1 MAATLS
7 RSEEIRKL
15 EESKGH
21 CDILIIGG
29 GATGLAAAMDAAL
42 RGHKVVLVEAD
53 DFAAGTSSRSTK
65 LVHGGVRYL
74 KQGRVSL
81 VRESLRERGRLLR
94 NAPGIVHKRAFVVPC
109 RSALDKP
116 YYAMGLASYDLL
128 AGSYGWGSTRLLNK
142 AETLASLPGLDEKG
156 LLGGV
161 LYWDGQFDDSRLAL
175 AMARTAVAA
184 GASVINHARAKGL
197 IHDYGR
203 VSGAIVEAGIVGA
216 DGTIESRTV
225 EIRAKVV
232 ISAVGVFSD
241 ELARMDE
248 PGSGGYVTASQ
259 GAHIVLDR
267 SFFPSD
273 TALMV
278 PKTDDGRVLFLIPW
292 EGAVLVGT
300 TDTPVKTIEA
310 EPKPLKEEIEYLLDY
325 TGRYLVRKPKAGD
338 IKSRFAGLRPLVKPS
353 GRFASTAA
361 VSRDHQIFVSDT
373 GLISILGGKW
383 TTCRKMGQDVVDR
396 AQGVGSLRNRP
407 CTTAEFALDEGADV
421 PGYFRTGERSSKVLI
436 EQPFL
441 TEAMVRRMA
450 QEEMAETVA
459 DVLARRSRAL
469 FLDARAARDAAGE
482 VARIL
487 AAEKGW
493 SAPEEE
499 RQKADFDRLALGYQE
514 PA

>member
-1 MAATLS
+1 MTATLC
-7 RSEEIRKL
+7 RTEQFRKL
-15 EESKGH
+15 EALGGQ
-21 CDILIIGG
+21 CDLLIVGG
-29 GATGLAAAMDAAL
+29 GATGLAAAMDAAH
-42 RGHKVVLVEAD
+42 RGHRVVLIEAD

-94 NAPGIVHKRAFVVPC
+94 NAPGIVHKRDFVVPC
-109 RSALDKP
+109 RSPLDKP
-116 YYAMGLASYDLL
+116 YYAMGLATYDLL
-128 AGSYGWGSTRLLNK
+128 AGSYGWGHTRLLSK
-142 AETLASLPGLDEKG
+142 SETLRDLPGLDEKG

-161 LYWDGQFDDSRLAL
+161 LYQDGQFDDSRLAL
-175 AMARTAVAA
+175 ALARTAANA
-184 GASVINHARAKGL
+184 
-197 IHDYGR
+197 
-203 VSGAIVEAGIVGA
+203 GAIVLNHTRATSLLHEKGRVVGA
-216 DGTIESRTV
+216 TVEAARVGSGGEIESHAI
-225 EIRAKVV
+225 EIRARVV

-241 ELARMDE
+241 DLARMDE
-248 PGSGGYVTASQ
+248 PKADTRVTASQ

-267 SFFPSD
+267 SFFPSE

-300 TDTPVKTIEA
+300 TDTPVTKIEP
-310 EPKPLKEEIEYLLDY
+310 EPKPMNEEIEYLLDY
-325 TGRYLVRKPKAGD
+325 TGRYLVRKPRKSD
-338 IKSRFAGLRPLVKPS
+338 IRSRFAGLRPLVKPS
-353 GRFASTAA
+353 GKFASTAA
-361 VSRDHQIFVSDT
+361 VSRDHQIFVSKS

-383 TTCRKMGQDVVDR
+383 TTCRKMAEDVIDK
-396 AQGVGSLRNRP
+396 AQSVGSLRNAR
-407 CTTAEFALDEGADV
+407 CSTAELKLDEGADA
-421 PGYFRTGERSSKVLI
+421 PNFFRAGERSAPVLI
-436 EQPFL
+436 EQPLL

-450 QEEMAETVA
+450 NEEMAETVA

-469 FLDARAARDAAGE
+469 FLDARAAREAAGG

-493 SAPEEE
+493 SAPVQE
-499 RQKADFDRLALGYQE
+499 RQKAEFDRLALGYLE

>member
-1 MAATLS
+1 MPSTLS
-7 RSEEIRKL
+7 RSEQFRKL
-15 EESKGH
+15 EEMRGH

-42 RGHKVVLVEAD
+42 RGHKVILVEAD

-74 KQGRVSL
+74 KQGRISL

-109 RSALDKP
+109 RSPLDKP

-128 AGSYGWGSTRLLNK
+128 AGSYGWGNTRLLSK
-142 AETLASLPGLDEKG
+142 AETLEALPGLDEKG

-161 LYWDGQFDDSRLAL
+161 SYCDGQFDDSRLAL
-175 AMARTAVAA
+175 ALARTAVAA
-184 GASVINHARAKGL
+184 GGVVVNHARAKAL
-197 IHDYGR
+197 IHENGQ
-203 VSGAIVEAGIVGA
+203 VGGAIVEARQVGP
-216 DGTIESRTV
+216 DGSIEVRTL
-225 EIRAKVV
+225 EIRARVV

-292 EGAVLVGT
+292 EGSVLVGT

-310 EPKPLKEEIEYLLDY
+310 EPKPLKDEIDYLLDY
-325 TGRYLVRKPKAGD
+325 TGRYLVRKPNAGD

-373 GLISILGGKW
+373 GLITILGGKW
-383 TTCRKMGQDVVDR
+383 TTCRKMGEDAVNK
-396 AQGVGSLRNRP
+396 AQSVGSLHERP
-407 CTTAEFALDEGADV
+407 CTTAEFPLDEGADG
-421 PGYFRTGERSSKVLI
+421 PGYFRSVERSSKVLI
-436 EQPFL
+436 DQPFL

-450 QEEMAETVA
+450 REEMAETVA
-459 DVLARRSRAL
+459 DVLARRIRAL

-487 AAEKGW
+487 AEEKGW
-493 SAPEEE
+493 SAPVHES
-499 RQKADFDRLALGYQE
+499 QKADFERLALGYLE

>member
-7 RSEEIRKL
+7 RSEEFRKL
-15 EESKGH
+15 EASKGH

-116 YYAMGLASYDLL
+116 FYAMGLASYDLL
-128 AGSYGWGSTRLLNK
+128 AGSYGWGNTRLLSK

-184 GASVINHARAKGL
+184 GAVVINHSRAVALK
-197 IHDYGR
+197 HENGR
-203 VSGAIVEAGIVGA
+203 VNGATIAARNVGA
-216 DGTIESRTV
+216 GGEIETRTIDLDAR
-225 EIRAKVV
+225 VV

-248 PGSGGYVTASQ
+248 PGSGGHVTASQ

-292 EGAVLVGT
+292 EGAVLIGT

-325 TGRYLVRKPKAGD
+325 TGRYLVRKPLAID

-383 TTCRKMGQDVVDR
+383 TTCRKMGQDVVDK
-396 AQGVGSLRNRP
+396 AQSVGSLRNRP
-407 CTTAEFALDEGADV
+407 CTTAEFALDEGADA

-450 QEEMAETVA
+450 KEEMAETVA

-469 FLDARAARDAAGE
+469 FLDARAARAAAGE

-487 AAEKGW
+487 AEEKGW
-493 SAPEEE
+493 SAPEQE
-499 RQKADFDRLALGYQE
+499 RQKADFDRLALGYLE

>member
-1 MAATLS
+1 MSATLS
-7 RSEEIRKL
+7 RTDQFRKL
-15 EESKGH
+15 EEMRGH

-42 RGHKVVLVEAD
+42 RGHKVILAEAN

-81 VRESLRERGRLLR
+81 VRESLRERGLLAR

-109 RSALDKP
+109 RSPLDKP
-116 YYAMGLASYDLL
+116 YYAMGLAAYDLL
-128 AGSYGWGSTRLLNK
+128 AGSFGWASTQLLSK

-161 LYWDGQFDDSRLAL
+161 LYWDGQFDDTRLAL
-175 AMARTAVAA
+175 AMARTAADA
-184 GASVINHARAKGL
+184 GAAVINHARAKAL
-197 IHDYGR
+197 IHENGR
-203 VSGAIVEAGIVGA
+203 VAGAVVEAAMIGA
-216 DGTIESRTV
+216 DGETQTRTV
-225 EIRAKVV
+225 EVRARVV

-241 ELARMDE
+241 ELARMDA

-267 SFFPSD
+267 SFFPGE

-300 TDTPVKTIEA
+300 TDTPVTRIEP
-310 EPKPLKEEIEYLLDY
+310 EPRPLKPEIEYLLDY
-325 TGRYLVRKPKAGD
+325 TGRYLTRKPVEGD

-353 GRFASTAA
+353 GRYASTAA
-361 VSRDHQIFVSDT
+361 VSRDHQIFVSGS
-373 GLISILGGKW
+373 GLITILGGKW
-383 TTCRKMGQDVVDR
+383 TTCRKMGEDVIEK
-396 AQGVGSLRNRP
+396 AQIVGSLHSRP
-407 CTTAEFALDEGADV
+407 CTTADFALDEGADA
-421 PGYFRTGERSSKVLI
+421 PGYSRPAEQASPVLI

-450 QEEMAETVA
+450 SEEMAETVA

-469 FLDARAARDAAGE
+469 FLDARAAHAAANE

-487 AAEKGW
+487 AEEKGW
-493 SAPEEE
+493 SAPFQE
-499 RQKADFDRLALGYQE
+499 RQKADFERLALGYLE
-514 PA
+514 TA